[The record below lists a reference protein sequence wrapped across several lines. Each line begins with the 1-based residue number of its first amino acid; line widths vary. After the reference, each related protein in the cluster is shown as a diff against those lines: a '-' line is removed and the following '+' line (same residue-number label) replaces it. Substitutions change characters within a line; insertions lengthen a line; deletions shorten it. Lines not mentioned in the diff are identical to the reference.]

1 MLNRRRG
8 RKAVATDEKRGAMNR
23 APCREDGGS
32 LGSAAKGL
40 GEAHP
45 EFTAVVAAY
54 GAGKRVAE
62 GA

>member
-1 MLNRRRG
+1 MIIG
-8 RKAVATDEKRGAMNR
+8 DERKKALATDEKRGAMNT
-23 APCREDGGS
+23 APLAGRTA
-32 LGSAAKGL
+32 GSAAKGL

-54 GAGKRVAE
+54 GAGKRIAE